1 VKVDGFQWMALFV
14 CLHLIFKVMKVNQV
28 QNANFVVVVNGIG
41 KYNVG
46 FLRLNSRFKY
56 RTGEATQIEHCL
68 A

>member
-1 VKVDGFQWMALFV
+1 
-14 CLHLIFKVMKVNQV
+14 MKVNQV